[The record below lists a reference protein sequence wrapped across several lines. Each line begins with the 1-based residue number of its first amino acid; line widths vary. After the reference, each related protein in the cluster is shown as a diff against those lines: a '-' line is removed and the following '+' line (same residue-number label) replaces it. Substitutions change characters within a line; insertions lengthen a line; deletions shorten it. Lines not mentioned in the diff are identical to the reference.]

1 MRWNQLDYGWADD
14 VIQSCP
20 TKMAINAINVDR
32 FKLKSITFTC
42 RFGRN
47 SGPMPLSG
55 CDGDSCDRIEFL
67 AILSSVKDCSQWAV
81 LFHVW
86 NTSSTVDLCR
96 ANDARPRPLP
106 ADCGRCRH
114 IGNLCSRVFFLLFSL
129 QILFLL
135 NFFFFFVNFI
145 FCKKKFFAI
154 FFANFVFTELFL
166 QLLFQFYFLQ
176 VFKIFLQIFSI
187 FFIFTKTFFC
197 NF

>member
-1 MRWNQLDYGWADD
+1 MIDMRWNQLDYGWADD

-135 NFFFFFVNFI
+135 NFFFFF
-145 FCKKKFFAI
+145 CK
-154 FFANFVFTELFL
+154 
-166 QLLFQFYFLQ
+166 FYFLQ
-176 VFKIFLQIFSI
+176 KEIFCNIFCKFCFYRTFFATSFSI
-187 FFIFTKTFFC
+187 LFFASF
-197 NF
+197 